1 MPGQKLALDP
11 GGPSRLELEW
21 GGYMREFKIMLD
33 GELIG
38 EIDGG
43 QRELKQGRE
52 FTLPD
57 GSTLSIRLRQSLFLD
72 ELELLR
78 DGQPLPGSAV
88 DPYNKF
94 SFTIS
99 LVFFWGVADVIAGI
113 LQLFDN
119 GTLLLSLGFSQY
131 SIVFGLGLIGCSYLI
146 YRGYRLAPI
155 ATLLLYFVDWF
166 VAIAVGLE
174 ADVQPNSLGILV
186 RIFVAVLIFQGWR
199 AMGKLQQSG

>member
-1 MPGQKLALDP
+1 MPGQKLALNP
-11 GGPSRLELEW
+11 GGPPRLELEW
-21 GGYMREFKIMLD
+21 GGYMREFKIILD

-57 GSTLSIRLRQSLFLD
+57 GTTLSIRLRQSLFLD

-99 LVFFWGVADVIAGI
+99 LVFFWGLIDMFAGV
-113 LQLFDN
+113 LQWFDN
-119 GTLLLSLGFSQY
+119 GTLLLSLGFSSY
-131 SIVFGLGLIGCSYLI
+131 SIVFGLAMMGCSYLI
-146 YRGYRLAPI
+146 YRGYRLALI
-155 ATLLLYFVDWF
+155 AAILIYFVDWF
-166 VAIAVGLE
+166 VAITIGLD
-174 ADVQPNSLGILV
+174 AGVQPNSFGILV
-186 RIFVAVLIFQGWR
+186 RILVAVLFFQGWR
-199 AMGKLQQSG
+199 AMGNLKRRQ